1 MTRIYKD
8 RTLIDYSYY
17 KDMALI
23 SVYFFKSNKAY
34 KYLLIKY
41 TKELLKTSRKQN
53 KYFLHVTLH

>member
-23 SVYFFKSNKAY
+23 NVYFFKSNKAY
-34 KYLLIKY
+34 K
-41 TKELLKTSRKQN
+41 
-53 KYFLHVTLH
+53 